1 MSLLDRCP
9 GGPILQPLSSL
20 AVEEDYSYLAEDLYR
35 SLTAPQKQVWDSDSR
50 FKLLCSGRR
59 FGKTYLCIARLV
71 AWAIQNP
78 GSLNWYVTQT
88 YKSAKQIAWRQ
99 LREMVP
105 VEMFAKKNESEL
117 SVELTNGSIIAL
129 KGADSADALRG
140 VSLSSLIID
149 EAAYVKQEAW
159 EMVLRPA
166 LSDQGGPAWFI
177 TTPAGLNWFHDL
189 WEQAADQEDWQTF
202 SFTTIEGGNVPPEEV
217 AAAKR
222 TLDDRTFRQEYL
234 ASFETLSGRVYPDF
248 SDDNISAEVKD
259 IGGEIYW
266 GTDFNVGVMAGVL
279 GSRVGD
285 TLHVWDEITVKQS
298 NTDEVCA
305 MLKARFPG
313 RHIVAYPD
321 PTGSAR
327 KTSAAGETDHGII
340 RRYGFQCISP
350 KHPWAVK
357 DKINSTNW
365 MVKTAD
371 GQIRLFIHPR
381 CKHTIKALKN
391 VTYKE
396 GTQDYVIDK
405 SAGIEHW
412 TDGLGYL
419 ILGAFN
425 QVKPWQTASGDRAQI
440 QRRISEKTKMLGRR
454 RLR

>member
-1 MSLLDRCP
+1 MSILTEAPP
-9 GGPILQPLSSL
+9 GLVCYRKEEVRMPDIELQVDPL
-20 AVEEDYSYLAEDLYR
+20 YQ
-35 SLTAPQKQVWDSDSR
+35 SLTDPQREVWDSDSR

-59 FGKTYLCIARLV
+59 FGKTYLCLARLIT
-71 AWAIQNP
+71 WAASKPN
-78 GSLNWYVTQT
+78 SLNWYVTAN
-88 YKSAKQIAWRQ
+88 YRMAKQIAWRQ
-99 LREMVP
+99 LKNMVP
-105 VEMFAKKNESEL
+105 PEICVKRNETDLLVEL
-117 SVELTNGSIIAL
+117 SNGSIISL
-129 KGADSADALRG
+129 KGADNADSLRG
-140 VSLSSLIID
+140 VSLSSLVID

-189 WEQAADQEDWQTF
+189 WEQAQQEKDWTTF
-202 SFTTIEGGNVPPEEV
+202 SFTTVEGGNVPPEEV

-222 TLDDRTFRQEYL
+222 TLDERTFRQEYL
-234 ASFETLSGRVYPDF
+234 ASFETLTGRVYPDF
-248 SDDNISAEVKD
+248 SDDNINADVADTGGD
-259 IGGEIYW
+259 ILW
-266 GTDFNVGVMAGVL
+266 GTDFNVSVMAGVL
-279 GSRVGD
+279 ASRVGD
-285 TLHVWDEITVKQS
+285 TIHIWDEVTVKQS

-305 MLKARFPG
+305 MLKQRFPD
-313 RHIVAYPD
+313 RRIVAYPD

-340 RRYGFQCISP
+340 RKYGFGCISP

-365 MVKTAD
+365 MVRTAD
-371 GQIRLFIHPR
+371 AQVRLFIHPR

-396 GTQDYVIDK
+396 GAEDYVIDK
-405 SAGIEHW
+405 TAGIEHW

-425 QVKPWQTASGDRAQI
+425 QVKPWQTGQTGWSVY
-440 QRRISEKTKMLGRR
+440 
-454 RLR
+454 